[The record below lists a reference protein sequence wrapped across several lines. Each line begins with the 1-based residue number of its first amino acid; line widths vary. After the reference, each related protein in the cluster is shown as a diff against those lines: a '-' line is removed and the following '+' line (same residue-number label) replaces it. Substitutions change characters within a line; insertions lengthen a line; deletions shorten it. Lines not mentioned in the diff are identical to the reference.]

1 MLYWEC
7 KRRLA
12 LLRQFRALA
21 SDYFANIEYA
31 DWMDI
36 GGEPTVNEKS
46 QRARN
51 EINHMMHDAQLSF
64 DLLGLPHT
72 LVYTPP
78 PMVGGYRQN
87 VDVVGNMFDLW
98 QFQLGRQVV
107 FDSTDRAIGAYE
119 RERRAL
125 LRKSFNPLYWLG
137 MLIAWVLRL
146 PFKLLGAAGYDATT
160 IEASGVGKAFKLVW
174 GLIVG
179 VATIVPA
186 AFEIHD
192 RWDKIRGFLHR

>member
-12 LLRQFRALA
+12 LLREFRALA

-46 QRARN
+46 QKARN
-51 EINHMMHDAQLSF
+51 QINDMMHDAQLSF

-72 LVYTPP
+72 LLYTPP

-87 VDVVGNMFDLW
+87 VDVIGNIFDLW
-98 QFQLGRQVV
+98 QFQMGRQGV

-119 RERRAL
+119 RERRTL
-125 LRKSFNPLYWLG
+125 LRKSFNPFYWLG

-146 PFKLLGAAGYDATT
+146 PFKLIGAAGFDAGK
-160 IEASGVGKAFKLVW
+160 IEQSMVGKLLKL
-174 GLIVG
+174 GLGLASFI
-179 VATIVPA
+179 A
-186 AFEIHD
+186 AVVVIADH
-192 RWDKIRGFLHR
+192 WDMIRRFVHR